1 LGGVASQPVRPMG
14 NTQSSIQVLV
24 NHDRAAGQRAS
35 PVHPLDLQSQILK
48 ADGVG
53 AVDGALKLKRED
65 QGRTY
70 NRKLACSE
78 IDIVKRKNAIPHNAF
93 VQWIPSY
100 APSHQ
105 QT

>member
-1 LGGVASQPVRPMG
+1 MRPIG

-24 NHDRAAGQRAS
+24 NHDRAASQRAS

-65 QGRTY
+65 QGQV
-70 NRKLACSE
+70 LARAGE
-78 IDIVKRKNAIPHNAF
+78 KR
-93 VQWIPSY
+93 
-100 APSHQ
+100 APRCAGG
-105 QT
+105 T